1 MSSSGRVIPS
11 RSQMRSALS
20 KRAQF
25 SAVILLV
32 DDNPDGSLARS
43 SVLSEIGY
51 TILIA
56 RCGQEALGLV
66 RSQKIDLII
75 TDYKMDPVNGL
86 EMIACLRAE
95 QRQTPVILLTGF
107 ADALGLRPEATGANV
122 VIQKSANELSSLL
135 RHTKRLL
142 QPPRK
147 PAKSH
152 SPAKLLSRSHT
163 AGS

>member
-1 MSSSGRVIPS
+1 
-11 RSQMRSALS
+11 MRSAPS

-25 SAVILLV
+25 SAVVLLV
-32 DDNPDGSLARS
+32 DDNLDGSLARG
-43 SVLSEIGY
+43 SVLSELGY
-51 TILIA
+51 KVLTA
-56 RCGQEALGLV
+56 RCGQEALVLV
-66 RSQKIDLII
+66 RSHSVDLII
-75 TDYKMDPVNGL
+75 TDYKMDPVNGV

-152 SPAKLLSRSHT
+152 ASAKLASRSHT